1 MFASNARR
9 FAARA
14 MPRNAALSTAA
25 ARSQSQQ
32 RNMTPLLAAAGVAAL
47 SVAVVSR
54 EVGQSQ
60 VKCPSQEVMSCFL
73 VIDLSRYRHYFRSQ
87 ILHYM
92 SNVFIVNMY
101 CRRLRPTI
109 ASLTLP
115 SKKSSRRSRTSL
127 ASTGHVTL

>member
-73 VIDLSRYRHYFRSQ
+73 VIDIIFAHKFYITCLMSSLST
-87 ILHYM
+87 
-92 SNVFIVNMY
+92 
-101 CRRLRPTI
+101 CI
-109 ASLTLP
+109 ADD
-115 SKKSSRRSRTSL
+115 
-127 ASTGHVTL
+127 